1 LVLNEN
7 VTEVA
12 FNLILTFHGASIET
26 YGRSVHSEVTG
37 ECFVVANIPAV
48 Q

>member
-1 LVLNEN
+1 LVLFEN
-7 VTEVA
+7 ITKVA
-12 FNLILTFHGASIET
+12 INLVSTFHGASIET

-37 ECFVVANIPAV
+37 ERLVVANIPTI